1 MFSASLWII
10 IDYELTNAVHSAAQ
24 TPEGMISGGVKCR
37 KYIPPLS
44 IYLKSSFFFKFT
56 LVWIIQPKR
65 QLTCTSWS
73 NTAAVIFLLLHW
85 HAASL
90 FSDHDPEAGDA
101 VAHSL
106 YDS

>member
-44 IYLKSSFFFKFT
+44 IYLKSSFFFQVYISVDYSTKAAIYLHI
-56 LVWIIQPKR
+56 LV
-65 QLTCTSWS
+65 
-73 NTAAVIFLLLHW
+73 
-85 HAASL
+85 
-90 FSDHDPEAGDA
+90 
-101 VAHSL
+101 
-106 YDS
+106 